1 MPWALLAVAVPVPPD
16 FTCLVIALPCGRH
29 GTGCMPASLQ
39 NVFPPGSCGS
49 LPGTCFL
56 DRREA
61 VTAREGMVLC
71 VHFPDLQL

>member
-1 MPWALLAVAVPVPPD
+1 MSWALLAVAVPVPPD
-16 FTCLVIALPCGRH
+16 LTCLGIALPCRGH
-29 GTGCMPASLQ
+29 VTGCMPASLQ

-61 VTAREGMVLC
+61 VCNGKRGDGALC
-71 VHFPDLQL
+71 PFS